1 MNYDKAIARFEAGE
15 CQDQAQF
22 FHEYSYS
29 LKGED
34 LQDEG
39 EIQRRYQM
47 LCTELKFLYVAIT
60 RPKKRL
66 FIYDHDNEARKPIES
81 IWTKLGA
88 VKHITR
94 EMIVEMKQKRLTEA
108 AAAQGVGTLGD
119 SQCNVEMWKI

>member
-1 MNYDKAIARFEAGE
+1 
-15 CQDQAQF
+15 
-22 FHEYSYS
+22 
-29 LKGED
+29 
-34 LQDEG
+34 
-39 EIQRRYQM
+39 M